1 MNTTETTISIPVIG
15 QHWPEQGG
23 IYLGQRLINGEAHHI
38 IVSPGIENDI
48 ESVEFSEVET
58 AVVNAGEINGRNDWR
73 APDQEDLM
81 LAYINAPEQF
91 VRKGM
96 GSIYWSRSEHHN
108 WPWAVDF
115 EGGFVYDGNRRT
127 EFRVRPFRSIVA
139 SSI

>member
-1 MNTTETTISIPVIG
+1 MNATETTISTPVIG

-38 IVSPGIENDI
+38 IVSPGIESDTKD
-48 ESVEFSEVET
+48 VEFSEVET
-58 AVVNAGEINGRNDWR
+58 AIANAGEINGHNDWR
-73 APDQEDLM
+73 VPDQEDLM

-91 VRKGM
+91 VREGM
-96 GSIYWSRSEHHN
+96 GSIYWSRSVHHGY
-108 WPWAVDF
+108 PWAVDF
-115 EGGFVYDGNRRT
+115 EHGLVDYRNRHN